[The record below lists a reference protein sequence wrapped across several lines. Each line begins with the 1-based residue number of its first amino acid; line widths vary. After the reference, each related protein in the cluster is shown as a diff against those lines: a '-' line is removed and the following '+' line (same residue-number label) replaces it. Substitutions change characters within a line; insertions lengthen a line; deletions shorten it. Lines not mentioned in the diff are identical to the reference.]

1 MTQNT
6 AAVIQAITSIV
17 NLIFV
22 GGIFIFERRT
32 SKKNVNDEKKEFW
45 YRQTL
50 LSRGLDLTGEC
61 FDTMEQLLR
70 SSEEFINE
78 CTPENEKKIKEI
90 MIENKLPI
98 SQRITYPIL
107 IDSNNNI
114 IWIPGIKKS
123 KFCSKKNEKYDIII
137 ECKERE
143 ENYE

>member
-1 MTQNT
+1 MIIIVTF
-6 AAVIQAITSIV
+6 AITAICD
-17 NLIFV
+17 FV
-22 GGIFIFERRT
+22 RN
-32 SKKNVNDEKKEFW
+32 K
-45 YRQTL
+45 
-50 LSRGLDLTGEC
+50 
-61 FDTMEQLLR
+61 
-70 SSEEFINE
+70 
-78 CTPENEKKIKEI
+78 KKIKEI